1 MSTTPPTIP
10 REAKPTHPF
19 LPVLLVLF
27 VGSGCA
33 ALIYEIVWF
42 QMLQF
47 AIGATGV
54 SLGTLLGT
62 FMAGMFLGS
71 LALPRFV
78 SKNRHPLA
86 VYAGLEVGIA
96 ILGLLLLILI
106 PRVSSIYGALAP
118 PGFASIF
125 VRTAV
130 CAILLLPPTLL
141 MGATLPAIAR
151 YVESTPEGVSWMGFF
166 YGGNIAGAVLGCVL
180 AGFYLLRVH
189 DIATA
194 TVVAAV
200 ANVVVATIALG
211 LARATPRTASTTP
224 ENHGEPIFDPGRLG
238 VYVVIGLSGLTAL
251 GSEVV
256 WTRLMSLMLG
266 ATTYTFSIILAVY
279 LTGLGLGSG
288 IGSYLAK
295 ILRGPRFAL
304 GACQLAAVGGIAWTA
319 YWVTDAFPYWPV
331 NPALTDDPWLVMQ
344 IDIVRALLAMLPG
357 PVLWGA
363 SFPLAVAAAA
373 RDGRDPGRLMG
384 GVYAANT
391 IGAVVGALA
400 FGLIAIP
407 VLGTQ
412 WSQRLLIGVAA
423 LSAGVAF
430 APGLSSTRLM
440 PDAVRARRIGL
451 ATLAFVGIAWSAWR
465 IDAVPS
471 VLISY
476 GRFAP
481 TYFPPRTLYRG
492 EGMNSS
498 ITVTELAEGVRNLHV
513 GGKVV
518 ASTEPQDMGLQRML
532 GHMTALLHEE
542 PKTVLVVGFG
552 AGVTAGSFVTH
563 PSVERIV
570 ICEIEPLITREA
582 NAYFTDVNHDVLN
595 DPRVEI
601 IHDDARH
608 FLFTTDET
616 FDVITADPIHPWMKG
631 AAALYTTE
639 YFELAK
645 KRLAPGGVMTQWV
658 PLYETTTEVVKSELA
673 TFFEVFPEGLVWGN
687 LSNGQGYDVVLS
699 ARVGGSHI
707 NVDGLSERL
716 ARPDHEDVVESLSQV
731 GLGSALRLLG
741 NYAGYGPQLE
751 PWLEGSE
758 LNRDGNLRLMYLA
771 GLGLNQYESGS
782 IYDEILESRVFPE
795 DVFEGSPGML
805 RTLRSSLS
813 NR

>member
-1 MSTTPPTIP
+1 MTIP
-10 REAKPTHPF
+10 TQPTLPEMKAARPY
-19 LPVLLVLF
+19 LPVLLALF

-54 SLGTLLGT
+54 SLGALLGT

-71 LALPRFV
+71 LALPRYV
-78 SKNRHPLA
+78 SKDRHPLV
-86 VYAGLEVGIA
+86 VYAGLELGIG
-96 ILGLLLLILI
+96 ILGVLLLFLI
-106 PRVSSIYGALAP
+106 PWVSAAYGGLAP
-118 PGFASIF
+118 PGPASIV
-125 VRTAV
+125 VRTVV

-194 TVVAAV
+194 VMVAAAANVVVAAV
-200 ANVVVATIALG
+200 ALV
-211 LARATPRTASTTP
+211 LARVAPRAPSATPDDRR
-224 ENHGEPIFDPGRLG
+224 EPIFDTGRLG

-256 WTRLMSLMLG
+256 WTRLLSLMLG

-288 IGSYLAK
+288 IGAYLAK
-295 ILRGPRFAL
+295 VLRTPRNAL
-304 GACQLAAVGGIAWTA
+304 GACQIAAVGGIAWTA
-319 YWVTDAFPYWPV
+319 YWVTEAFPNWPV
-331 NPALTDDPWLVMQ
+331 NPALTDNPWLVMQ
-344 IDIVRALLAMLPG
+344 LDVVRAVLAMLPG
-357 PVLWGA
+357 PILWGA
-363 SFPLAVAAAA
+363 SFPLAVAAVA
-373 RDGRDPGRLMG
+373 RSGRDPGRLMG

-400 FGLIAIP
+400 FGLVSIP
-407 VLGTQ
+407 MLGTQ
-412 WSQRLLIGVAA
+412 WSQRLLIGFAA

-430 APGLSSTRLM
+430 APGLLSSGAVRH
-440 PDAVRARRIGL
+440 AVRARRIALSAL
-451 ATLAFVGIAWSAWR
+451 AVGGVAWSAWR
-465 IDAVPS
+465 IDPVPS
-471 VLISY
+471 LLISY
-476 GRFAP
+476 GRFAA
-481 TYFPPRTLYRG
+481 TYFPPRTLYKG

-498 ITVTELAEGVRNLHV
+498 IAVTELDEGIRNLHV

-532 GHMTALLHEE
+532 GHMTALLHEQ
-542 PKTVLVVGFG
+542 PRTVLVVGFG

-570 ICEIEPLITREA
+570 ICEIEPLITRESS
-582 NAYFTDVNHDVLN
+582 AYFSEVNHDVLN
-595 DPRVEI
+595 DPRVEV

-645 KRLAPGGVMTQWV
+645 ERLSPGGVVTQWV
-658 PLYETTTEVVKSELA
+658 PLYETTTDVVKSELA
-673 TFFEVFPEGLVWGN
+673 TFFEVFPQGLVWGN
-687 LSNGQGYDVVLS
+687 LNNGRGYDVVLS
-699 ARVGGSHI
+699 AREGDSHI
-707 NVDGLSERL
+707 DVDALSERL
-716 ARPDHEDVVESLSQV
+716 ARPDHAGVVASLGQV
-731 GLGSALRLLG
+731 GLDSAVRLLG
-741 NYAGYGPQLE
+741 NYAGYGPQLA

-771 GLGLNQYESGS
+771 GLGLNRYESGS
-782 IYDEILESRVFPE
+782 I
-795 DVFEGSPGML
+795 
-805 RTLRSSLS
+805 
-813 NR
+813 